1 MGRDGVRK
9 GLIWMG
15 QNKSL
20 RLGTPKTFKSI
31 KNSLKF
37 CLCGLGKNVKYKKK
51 TQFNTKYRIPNVL
64 PSITFILAVFLK
76 VNIFNQ

>member
-15 QNKSL
+15 HNKSL

-37 CLCGLGKNVKYKKK
+37 CLCGLGKKVKYKKK
-51 TQFNTKYRIPNVL
+51 TNLIPNIEY
-64 PSITFILAVFLK
+64 PTFDLVSHSF
-76 VNIFNQ
+76 

>member
-15 QNKSL
+15 HNKSL

-37 CLCGLGKNVKYKKK
+37 CLCGLGKKVKYKKK
-51 TQFNTKYRIPNVL
+51 PNL
-64 PSITFILAVFLK
+64 IQNIEYPTFYLVSHSF
-76 VNIFNQ
+76 

>member
-15 QNKSL
+15 HNKSL

-51 TQFNTKYRIPNVL
+51 PNLIPNIEY
-64 PSITFILAVFLK
+64 PTFYLVSHSF
-76 VNIFNQ
+76 